1 MSLKDTRDPFDP
13 EQLRLEGEYASRS
26 QHRPDRTK
34 LPRHQQ
40 GETFLKGPIPMIWL
54 SRAAQLPGKALHVGL
69 ALWQRA
75 GLEKRGDILLT
86 NALCEAFAVDRF
98 AKQRALAQLEQ
109 AGLIQVERTFGK
121 NPRVILL
128 GVSPPRGDAP

>member
-1 MSLKDTRDPFDP
+1 
-13 EQLRLEGEYASRS
+13 
-26 QHRPDRTK
+26 
-34 LPRHQQ
+34 
-40 GETFLKGPIPMIWL
+40 MIWL

-109 AGLIQVERTFGK
+109 AGLIQVERTPGK

-128 GVSPPRGDAP
+128 GVSEPRDVAP